1 MKTLLIPVDFTSTSE
16 NAVRFAAEWSRKY
29 LYERIILVKSFYTSM
44 YESVIMAGEF
54 ANVDQNYLNGIR
66 EKQKERLNNLCKDL
80 DEKTGDGILVQSL
93 VSELPLV
100 RTVIQIVKSERPEMI
115 LLGNDQINN
124 SNAAFVSGNVIS
136 IAKSSPVRV
145 LVVPA
150 NCTYQPIHEVL
161 VPCDFNKVESL
172 NKINS
177 LRTSPRWH
185 DVKLLVLNVDAK
197 REGSNPDEKSKVA
210 EAALHNYLKNFKHE
224 IYYAEDKNVI
234 KGILNFPKIN
244 EMQLMIALPGSYS
257 FLYSLTHKSI
267 SEALFRN
274 TVLPVMI
281 LK

>member
-1 MKTLLIPVDFTSTSE
+1 
-16 NAVRFAAEWSRKY
+16 
-29 LYERIILVKSFYTSM
+29 M

-150 NCTYQPIHEVL
+150 NCTYQPVHEVL

-177 LRTSPRWH
+177 LRTSPQWH